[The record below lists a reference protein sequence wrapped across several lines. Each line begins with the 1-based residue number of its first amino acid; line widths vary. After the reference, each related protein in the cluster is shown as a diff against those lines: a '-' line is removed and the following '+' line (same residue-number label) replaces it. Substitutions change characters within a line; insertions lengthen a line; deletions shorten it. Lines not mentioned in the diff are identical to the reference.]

1 MGGQIRFLQGHEKRV
16 GSLAWNGSIITSGS
30 SDRAI
35 INHDGTF
42 FQKKVNLAGM
52 VTKFTLFCFSSV
64 RARKSLTSYMKV
76 HRSEVTGLKWSLTG
90 DVLASGGNDNQV
102 YVWNS
107 SKMSSSRYMYRLK
120 EHSAAVKAL
129 AWCPYNY
136 DVLASGGG
144 TMDGCIKLW
153 NINNGTCNQSI
164 STQTQ
169 VGWV

>member
-1 MGGQIRFLQGHEKRV
+1 MMVRFSR
-16 GSLAWNGSIITSGS
+16 
-30 SDRAI
+30 
-35 INHDGTF
+35 
-42 FQKKVNLAGM
+42 KKFNSVNLAGM